1 MTPSEAADLLRPA
14 VPTAPN
20 ARWADLGAG
29 TGTFTRA
36 LAAILGSGAHLYAVD
51 ADERVLRGIGAWAGK
66 APDAP
71 PVHLLPGDFTRRM
84 ALPPLDGIV
93 MANAL
98 HFVRD
103 QPAAV
108 ALAASYLRPGGRLV
122 LIEYQDRPPSRW
134 VPHPVSSA
142 RFAELAADAG
152 LTPPR
157 IVGRRPSAYGGEM
170 YVAVAVRAAEPTV
183 PDQ

>member
-1 MTPSEAADLLRPA
+1 MNDRDAADLLRPA
-14 VPTAPN
+14 VKPAPS

-36 LAAILGSGAHLYAVD
+36 LATLLGPDAEIHAVD
-51 ADERVLRGIGAWAGK
+51 ADARALRTLRD
-66 APDAP
+66 DAP
-71 PVHLLPGDFTRRM
+71 TAGPRIHVHHADFTRRLP
-84 ALPPLDGIV
+84 LPPLDGIL

-103 QPAAV
+103 QPAMV
-108 ALAASYLRPGGRLV
+108 TLGASYLRPGGRLV
-122 LIEYQDRPPSRW
+122 VIEYENRSASRW
-134 VPHPVSSA
+134 VPHPVPFA
-142 RFAELAADAG
+142 RLVDLVADAG

-170 YVAVAVRAAEPTV
+170 YVAVAVPSAGIVQR
-183 PDQ
+183 